1 METLCCFSVILIVV
15 FGSMILGH
23 PQRFLR
29 VFGLIGFVLC
39 AYPAAVAI
47 LDLRAT
53 NLGHTESFD
62 SATVRE
68 NPASYR
74 PVSIIYV
81 GYRPYT
87 SASSSGGYSGGK

>member
-1 METLCCFSVILIVV
+1 MLVV

-29 VFGLIGFVLC
+29 VFGFIGFLLC
-39 AYPAAVAI
+39 AYPTAVAVFG
-47 LDLRAT
+47 LRAD
-53 NLGHTESFD
+53 NLGHVENVAAS
-62 SATVRE
+62 VRE

-74 PVSIIYV
+74 PVSIVYV

-87 SASSSGGYSGGK
+87 SASSSSGGYSGGK